1 MDKRERPEHRFE
13 VTMPLGPWAWFS
25 ITALSACLA
34 TVTDKSVKLI
44 EDPRYEV
51 ATVIDVDATVM
62 DLREVSRNNPLS
74 GLHLTVKI
82 ESDTIDVF
90 LGPVDFLKGFEI
102 TFAKGDKLEIIGSK
116 IKFGGAHIVLARLVR
131 REETTLYLR
140 DAKGKPHWAAP

>member
-1 MDKRERPEHRFE
+1 MS
-13 VTMPLGPWAWFS
+13 LGPLAWFG

-34 TVTDKSVKLI
+34 TITDKTVKLI
-44 EDPRYEV
+44 EDPRYDV

-62 DLREVSRNNPLS
+62 DLREVARNNPLS

-90 LGPVDFLKGFEI
+90 LGPVDFLKEFEI

-116 IKFGGAHIVLARLVR
+116 VKFGGAHIVLARQVR
-131 REETTLYLR
+131 RDETTLYLR
-140 DAKGKPHWAAP
+140 DAKGKPHWTAR

>member
-1 MDKRERPEHRFE
+1 MLLSRI
-13 VTMPLGPWAWFS
+13 AWIS

-34 TVTDKSVKLI
+34 TVTDKAVKLI

-62 DLREVSRNNPLS
+62 DLREVPRNNPMS

-82 ESDTIDVF
+82 ESETVDVY
-90 LGPVDFLKGFEI
+90 LGPADYLKDFEI

-116 IKFGGAHIVLARLVR
+116 VKFGGVHIVLARQVR
-131 REETTLYLR
+131 RDETTLYLR
-140 DAKGKPHWAAP
+140 DAKGKPHWTAQ

>member
-1 MDKRERPEHRFE
+1 MS
-13 VTMPLGPWAWFS
+13 LGPLAWLS

-34 TVTDKSVKLI
+34 TITDKTVKLV
-44 EDPRYEV
+44 EDPRYDV

-62 DLREVSRNNPLS
+62 DLRQVPRNSPLS

-90 LGPVDFLKGFEI
+90 LGPIDFLKEFEI

-116 IKFGGAHIVLARLVR
+116 VKFGGAHIVLARQVR
-131 REETTLYLR
+131 RDETTLYLR
-140 DAKGKPHWAAP
+140 DAKGKPHWTAP

>member
-1 MDKRERPEHRFE
+1 MS
-13 VTMPLGPWAWFS
+13 LGLLAWFS
-25 ITALSACLA
+25 ITALTPCLA
-34 TVTDKSVKLI
+34 TVTDRAVKLI

-82 ESDTIDVF
+82 ESDTMDVF
-90 LGPVDFLKGFEI
+90 LGPVDFLKEFEI

-116 IKFGGAHIVLARLVR
+116 VKFAGTHVVLTRQVR
-131 REETTLYLR
+131 RDETNLYLR
-140 DAKGKPHWAAP
+140 DTKGKPYWTAP